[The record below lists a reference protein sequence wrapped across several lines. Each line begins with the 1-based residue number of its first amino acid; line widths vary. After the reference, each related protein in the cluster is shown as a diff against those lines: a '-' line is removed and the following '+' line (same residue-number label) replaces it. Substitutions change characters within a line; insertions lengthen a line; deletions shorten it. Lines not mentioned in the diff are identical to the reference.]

1 MPQKLKFLFIGFIN
15 TIFGYFCGI
24 AMYLMLYEAIGVILV
39 GIFSNMIT
47 ISFSFVNYKL
57 FVFDDS
63 DGSWLIQYL
72 ISFVTYFFTG
82 LFGVFVLWVCI
93 EKISLN
99 IYFSQAIVLIVSIP
113 VMFLLHKKFTF
124 N

>member
-1 MPQKLKFLFIGFIN
+1 
-15 TIFGYFCGI
+15 
-24 AMYLMLYEAIGVILV
+24 MYLMLYEAIGVILV

-57 FVFDDS
+57 FVFNDS

-72 ISFVTYFFTG
+72 KSFVTYFFTG

-93 EKISLN
+93 EKIS
-99 IYFSQAIVLIVSIP
+99 
-113 VMFLLHKKFTF
+113 
-124 N
+124 